1 MPTNK
6 LWIEHTER
14 AAWQSV
20 QALREKLAEAE
31 QRAERMAPPA
41 QGWRELFDALDAA
54 RESHAL
60 SGATYADLIRAALDR
75 LARAEA
81 ERRTLE
87 ARITGEPAGV
97 PADIRP
103 APLRRRRSEEGRFAD
118 DEDDDLG
125 SERPNHSE
133 RRFFREIRQRARKL
147 ARERPRPDPGA
158 VLSEIETRLADL
170 PELDAAEIAD
180 IAADL
185 AALALRLRPSRE
197 HDED

>member
-6 LWIEHTER
+6 LWSEHTER

-20 QALREKLAEAE
+20 QALREKLTEAE

-41 QGWRELFDALDAA
+41 EGWRELFDALDAA

-60 SGATYADLIRAALDR
+60 AGATYADLIRAALDR
-75 LARAEA
+75 LARAET
-81 ERRTLE
+81 ERRSLE
-87 ARITGEPAGV
+87 ARVTGDPARA
-97 PADIRP
+97 PELRP
-103 APLRRRRSEEGRFAD
+103 APSRQRRSEEGRFL
-118 DEDDDLG
+118 DDDDDPAA
-125 SERPNHSE
+125 ERPNRSE
-133 RRFFREIRQRARKL
+133 RRFFREIRQRAREL
-147 ARERPRPDPGA
+147 ARERPKPDAGA

-185 AALALRLRPSRE
+185 AALALRLRPSRDL
-197 HDED
+197 DED

>member
-20 QALREKLAEAE
+20 QALREKLSEAE

-41 QGWRELFDALDAA
+41 AGWRELFDALDAA

-60 SGATYADLIRAALDR
+60 AGATYADLIRAALDR

-81 ERRTLE
+81 ERRSLE
-87 ARITGEPAGV
+87 ARVTGEPARA
-97 PADIRP
+97 PAEIRP
-103 APLRRRRSEEGRFAD
+103 APRRRHREEGRFL
-118 DEDDDLG
+118 DDDDDDDPA
-125 SERPNHSE
+125 SERPNRSE
-133 RRFFREIRQRARKL
+133 RQFFREIRQRAREL
-147 ARERPRPDPGA
+147 ARERPKPDPGA

-180 IAADL
+180 IAADF
-185 AALALRLRPSRE
+185 AALALRLRPSRD